1 LHNDAISQKIDFNNR
16 KANDMFEVLVFMFE
30 NYIAHHALPD
40 NEIMTQELA
49 AAGFEQSDISGAVH
63 WFHELKFLLNETP
76 AQYSLKQTG
85 TRIFTDAERRKI
97 STESFSFILFLQ
109 QAKVLNDVEF
119 DLIIDRA
126 MALKQKQI
134 NIEEIR
140 WITMLA
146 LWNEGREKDY
156 LFVEDALF
164 NPRGLNLH

>member
-1 LHNDAISQKIDFNNR
+1 
-16 KANDMFEVLVFMFE
+16 MFEVLVFIFE

-40 NEIMTQELA
+40 NEIMAQELS
-49 AAGFEQSDISGAVH
+49 AAGFEQSDISGAVN
-63 WFHELKFLLNETP
+63 WFHEMKSMLVKTP
-76 AQYSLKQTG
+76 AVYTQMQTG
-85 TRIFTDAERRKI
+85 TRVFTDAEFEKI
-97 STESFSFILFLQ
+97 STESFSFILFLL